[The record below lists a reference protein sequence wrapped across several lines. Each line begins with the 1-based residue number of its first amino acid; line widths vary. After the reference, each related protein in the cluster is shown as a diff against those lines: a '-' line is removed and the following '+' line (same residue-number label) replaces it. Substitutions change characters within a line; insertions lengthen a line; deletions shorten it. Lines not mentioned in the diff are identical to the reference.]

1 MKMAKKF
8 ALIVVASAFFAGTL
22 SGCGGEKAPEKA
34 PDATKAPEKAPE
46 PPKAPEGK

>member
-8 ALIVVASAFFAGTL
+8 ALIVVASAFVAGTL
-22 SGCGGEKAPEKA
+22 SGCGEKAPEKA